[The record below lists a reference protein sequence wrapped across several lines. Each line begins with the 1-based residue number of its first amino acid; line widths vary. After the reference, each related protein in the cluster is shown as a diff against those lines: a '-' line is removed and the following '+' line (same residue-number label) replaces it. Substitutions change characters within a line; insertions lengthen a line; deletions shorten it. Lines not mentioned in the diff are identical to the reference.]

1 MPQFKLTVLR
11 NCAAAAIFSVAFGGI
26 ACAQQV
32 VKIAIAGDYAPWNMT
47 SPSGKLIGFEP
58 DLMHYLCKTAG
69 LKCEFVPQPWDGMI
83 SALQAGKFD
92 AIVDAISIT
101 PAREKVIAFS
111 LPYASTPAG
120 FEIKVDGRIKQLPDT
135 GKTVC
140 LKGPDKDAADFTALR
155 AALKGKTI
163 GIQTGTVYTTFI
175 QNTFGDI
182 AKIRTYNSPAERDM
196 AIETGRVDVGFDD
209 ATYIGY
215 AISQPGGDKLKL
227 SGPLVAGPIWGPGE
241 GIGLRLNETALKAK
255 FDAAIKQAIATGEI
269 KTLSLKW
276 LKVDVTPVASGVGC
290 GG

>member
-1 MPQFKLTVLR
+1 MHRIKFAALR
-11 NCAAAAIFSVAFGGI
+11 SSAIAALFSIAFSGAAH
-26 ACAQQV
+26 AQQV

-69 LKCEFVPQPWDGMI
+69 LTCELVPQPWDGMI

-101 PAREKVIAFS
+101 PDRQKVIAFS

-120 FEIKVDGRIKQLPDT
+120 FEIKVNGKIKQLPDS
-135 GKTVC
+135 GKSVC
-140 LKGPDKDAADFTALR
+140 LAGPANDQADFTALR

-163 GIQTGTVYTTFI
+163 GIQTGTIYTTFVE
-175 QNTFGDI
+175 NTFGDI
-182 AKIRTYNSPAERDM
+182 AKIRTYNSPDERDM
-196 AIETGRVDVGFDD
+196 AVATGRVSVGFDD

-215 AISQPGGDKLKL
+215 AISQPGGSKLKA
-227 SGPLVAGPIWGPGE
+227 SGPLITGPIWGAGE
-241 GIGLRLNETALKAK
+241 GIGLRLNDTALKAK

-276 LKVDVTPVASGVGC
+276 LKVDVTPTGDSAGC